1 MGIRQ
6 EYKRGEKME
15 ENKDDN
21 WTDEQQKQ
29 YDLNLRMFCK
39 GFQDSMKASGNHNFG
54 FIFLFVRHPEAECID
69 IANNM
74 GKEDCIISLKE
85 AVRMLEASEPSQSRD
100 YQSKTHT
107 PSPEG
112 SEADL
117 TKAEEEPL
125 H

>member
-1 MGIRQ
+1 M
-6 EYKRGEKME
+6 EKNTE
-15 ENKDDN
+15 DD

-39 GFQDSMKASGNHNFG
+39 TFEDSMKAFGSDNFG

-74 GKEDCIISLKE
+74 GKENCIVALKE
-85 AVRMLEASEPSQSRD
+85 AIRMLEASELSQSHD
-100 YQSKTHT
+100 CQNKTHT

-112 SEADL
+112 SEVDQA
-117 TKAEEEPL
+117 KVEEEPL
-125 H
+125 R